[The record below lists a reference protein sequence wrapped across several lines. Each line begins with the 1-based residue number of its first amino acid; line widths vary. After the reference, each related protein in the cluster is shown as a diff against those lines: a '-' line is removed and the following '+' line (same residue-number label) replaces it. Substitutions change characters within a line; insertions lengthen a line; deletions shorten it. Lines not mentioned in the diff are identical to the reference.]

1 MNSLDENVD
10 FIDQN
15 DVPFLST
22 AVKYG
27 LIGGGLATVWTL
39 LSSVMGISQ
48 ASSTGAIIGTVIGI
62 GIYVGI
68 VYAAIKQ
75 HRDEAL
81 GGYITMGRAF
91 ILGLVACIITGII
104 SGIVGYIYYNHIDPA
119 AMDEAVEASIA
130 MMESFGLP
138 EEQMEE
144 AAKGARDNFGFV
156 GMLLNGTIASA
167 IFGAIISGIM
177 GAIMKKEAPMV

>member
-10 FIDQN
+10 FIDQA

-27 LIGGGLATVWTL
+27 LIGGGIATVWTL
-39 LSSVMGISQ
+39 LTSLLGINPGSG
-48 ASSTGAIIGTVIGI
+48 TGAILGLVVGI
-62 GIYVGI
+62 GIYGGI
-68 VYAAIKQ
+68 VYAGIKQ
-75 HRDEAL
+75 HRDDEL

-91 ILGLVACIITGII
+91 LLGLVTCVITGII
-104 SGIVGYIYYNHIDPA
+104 SGIVGFIYYNYIDPA
-119 AMDEAVEASIA
+119 AMELAIEASIE

-138 EEQMEE
+138 EDQMEE
-144 AAKGARDNFGFV
+144 AAKGARDGFGF
-156 GMLLNGTIASA
+156 GKLMLNSVIMSG
-167 IFGAIISGIM
+167 IFGAIISAIM